1 MDFQCFPG
9 TTMRITAHFIK
20 IARAAGLIL
29 LLACLIALRSAPLHA
44 QSASANSALTAHLER
59 GQAALKANDQ
69 ALATQE
75 FRAVLEL
82 DPKNVVAHANLGVL
96 AFFHGNCRAAE
107 PEFRSALRVAPTL
120 TKAEALLSICEKR
133 MGQPSAQA
141 DLQSAFAK
149 LKDAKLRTQVG
160 VELADLYYRNGDL
173 DHTLPILQSL
183 VTLDP
188 DNVDLLFFA
197 QRVYSEMA
205 DNTLNKLALLAP
217 DSARMQQLIAER
229 LINGGD
235 LKDAIDHY
243 RNALAAD
250 PRLPGMHFELAE
262 AILESSNDANAQ
274 AAAKQ
279 ELEDAIKVDGDSA
292 GVESAL
298 ARIDLMQSKAA
309 DAYAHYQRAYAM
321 NPNEEEAQL
330 GLAKILADENKP
342 EQALPYL
349 LAATESD
356 PLNALAHYRLAR
368 VYHALHQR
376 DAEEKQINLYKEIRT
391 AKDRVAA
398 LYRQMNRRP
407 EAQEELPPEDKP

>member
-1 MDFQCFPG
+1 
-9 TTMRITAHFIK
+9 MRITAHFIK
-20 IARAAGLIL
+20 IARAAGLTL
-29 LLACLIALRSAPLHA
+29 LLGCLFVLRSAPLHA
-44 QSASANSALTAHLER
+44 QSAPSNTALAAHLER
-59 GQAALKANDQ
+59 GQAALKANEQ

-82 DPKNVVAHANLGVL
+82 DPNNVVAHANLGVL

-235 LKDAIDHY
+235 LNDAIDHY
-243 RNALAAD
+243 RKALAAD

-298 ARIDLMQSKAA
+298 ARIDLMQSKTN

-349 LAATESD
+349 LAATEAD